1 MTLPRPRFRSL
12 RVAGRS
18 IAVLDVTLAESEAR
32 SSDDSGESLDLGDKG
47 TLCLDLTVTALSGG
61 TDEVQSLAVTS
72 ASGGTFTLTYAGQTT
87 AAIAYNA
94 AASAVQSALEALSNI
109 EVGDV
114 VCAGGALGSAPVTIT
129 FGGSLDGLNV
139 AQITATSSLT
149 GGGAAVAV
157 TTSTPGVPPTLD
169 VTLQTSKD
177 DTNWRTLGTF
187 AQISAAG
194 SERKSFPGCDR
205 YVRATW
211 DLGGTSASFTFS
223 IAGDAKLSENNPMPE
238 MLARLIPRRESGT
251 GDAVDL
257 GSWRHRVM
265 PIDVKVSGISGT
277 GASLV
282 VSLQTSGDGVV
293 WTDLGDPLAEITST
307 GTYALLTPKVERFA
321 RVVWTIAGT
330 SPVITWQALGYAVSS
345 YCDPIKLSQ
354 LGLSEDEL
362 RAMPPERIASALRAA
377 SSFADSYL
385 DKKYILPLITWDDAL
400 ELAVAQVAAW
410 TLKRVDGFNPMAGA
424 SNIYRDGYKDAVAW
438 LEDAQI
444 NGSPGIVGTV
454 VTSSPTGPN
463 AIASFASDCPRGW

>member
-18 IAVLDVTLAESEAR
+18 VAVLDVTLAESEAR
-32 SSDDSGESLDLGDKG
+32 SSDNSGESLDLGDRG

-61 TDEVQSLAVTS
+61 TNEVQSLAVTS

-94 AASAVQSALEALSNI
+94 AAAAVQSALEALSNI

-129 FGGSLDGLNV
+129 FEGNLAGLNV
-139 AQITATSSLT
+139 AQITTTSSLT
-149 GGGAAVAV
+149 GGGAAATV

-177 DTNWRTLGTF
+177 DSIWRTLGTF
-187 AQISAAG
+187 AQMSAAG

-211 DLGGTSASFTFS
+211 DLNGTSASFMFS
-223 IAGDAKLSENNPMPE
+223 IAGDAKLSNPMPE
-238 MLARLIPRRESGT
+238 QLARLVPRRESGT
-251 GDAVDL
+251 GEAVDL

-293 WTDLGDPLAEITST
+293 WTDLGDPLAEITSV
-307 GTYALLTPKVERFA
+307 GTYALLTPKVDRFA

-330 SPVITWQALGYAVSS
+330 NPVITWQALGYAVAS

-362 RAMPPERIASALRAA
+362 RAMPPERIASALRAG
-377 SSFADSYL
+377 SSFADSYI
-385 DKKYILPLITWDDAL
+385 DKKYNLPLISWDDAL

-444 NGSPGIVGTV
+444 NGSPGIVGTTV
-454 VTSSPTGPN
+454 ESSSGPN